1 MGKYRAYE
9 SYKDSG
15 VEWLG
20 EIPEHW
26 EQQRFKFLISEPLK
40 YGANEPAEIDD
51 PTFPRY
57 IRITDVKEDGT
68 LREDTFRSLPENIAQ
83 DYLLEEGDILLARS
97 GATVGKTFIYRE
109 FWGKA
114 AYAGYL
120 IRARISKVNHSDF
133 IYKFLQSNC
142 YWDWVNSTFIQAT
155 IQNISAEKYASLCIS
170 IPPLEEQ
177 KTIARFLDYKTKQ
190 IDDLIAKKEALL
202 EKLDEKRTALISHAV
217 TKGLDP
223 TVSMKDSGIEWL
235 GDIPEHWEVKRL
247 RYVGSCQNGVSKG
260 GDYFGSGYPFVNYTD
275 VYGNYELPTMVNG
288 LAQSTDEDRIN
299 YSVKKGDIF
308 FTRTSETIEE
318 IGITSACLSSI
329 DNAIFSGFLIRF
341 RPFPKALYER
351 FSKYYFRCQQH
362 RLFFVKEMNLVTR
375 ASLSQDLLKKLPVLL
390 PPIPEQKEIAEYLDR
405 KTAEIDG
412 QKAKIKQ
419 AIDLL
424 KEYRTALITNAVT
437 GKIDVR
443 QVKVPLASLSKGGAE
458 GGGIGD
464 LGGSNLPK
472 P

>member
-15 VEWLG
+15 IEWLG

-26 EQQRFKFLISEPLK
+26 QAVGLTKYLRSLVDYRGKTPEKTKDGVFLVTAKNIK
-40 YGANEPAEIDD
+40 NGVIDYSLSQE
-51 PTFPRY
+51 F
-57 IRITDVKEDGT
+57 VKEDDYDEIMRRGK
-68 LREDTFRSLPENIAQ
+68 PEISDVLLTTEAPLGEVANVDNVNIALAQ
-83 DYLLEEGDILLARS
+83 RIIKMQGKIKILDNYFLKYWILGS
-97 GATVGKTFIYRE
+97 SF
-109 FWGKA
+109 
-114 AYAGYL
+114 
-120 IRARISKVNHSDF
+120 SQN
-133 IYKFLQSNC
+133 LQSLC
-142 YWDWVNSTFIQAT
+142 TGSTALGI
-155 IQNISAEKYASLCIS
+155 KASKLCLLKVIL
-170 IPPLEEQ
+170 PPLEEQ
-177 KTIARFLDYKTKQ
+177 KAIARFLDYKTKQ
-190 IDDLIAKKEALL
+190 IDALIAKKEALL
-202 EKLDEKRTALISHAV
+202 EKLDEKRTALISHTV
-217 TKGLDP
+217 TKGLDATIP
-223 TVSMKDSGIEWL
+223 MKDSGIEWL

-247 RYVGSCQNGVSKG
+247 RYVGFCQNGVSKG

-288 LAQSTDEDRIN
+288 LAQSTDEDQIN

-318 IGITSACLSSI
+318 IGITSTCLSSI

-341 RPFPKALYER
+341 RPLPKVLYER

-390 PPIPEQKEIAEYLDR
+390 PPISEQKEIAEYLDR

-412 QKAKIKQ
+412 QKAKIQ
-419 AIDLL
+419 EAIDLL

-443 QVKVPLASLSKGGAE
+443 QVSIPQS
-458 GGGIGD
+458 
-464 LGGSNLPK
+464 
-472 P
+472 